1 MLARLSALV
10 PEIGSA
16 LRRFPEAALVSL
28 LGTVLGCALATEV
41 FGTSGPAFTQWTCAY
56 YALVVLWPVAF
67 AIGLY
72 AERHALAPA
81 RRAALLTIATV
92 LIGLLV
98 TFRFKADLSM
108 PILLGAAMLIPAIA
122 AHLRQPK
129 DNAAFWMFNHDLWLG
144 FAMAVIGGGLVALSF
159 TVIYGTLTSL
169 FQIDVGS
176 IVYRCTM
183 VAAASLAGPLIWLT
197 LAPRRVSGPAVTS
210 ESAIDTQ
217 QTSSRAIALVSKFIL
232 VPVLFVYTAII
243 YVYGVKI
250 ALDGALPK
258 GQIGWMVLLY
268 GITGTATLLAVY
280 PTRNSGGV
288 LVSLFWRSWFL
299 IVLPPVALLFLAV
312 LTRTEQYGITDRR
325 YLVVL
330 AGIWLIAMALL
341 FGLRR
346 EEARDLRTIVLSI
359 AAFLAVAMAGPWG
372 AIGLTTRQLAA
383 DFNAIAATSSAF
395 KGGKFDSGELD
406 EPTRQRLVSIL
417 KYLGESGRLDLVY
430 PLVADAP
437 AAKNLNI
444 APAADASAR
453 EDQAAVF
460 ADFVGLP
467 GFRISPAVQEG
478 RTYFSFHAS
487 KPATLQVSGVVA
499 GPVVLT
505 SEGTQDR
512 ATVTGP
518 DGEISIKLE
527 RKAIMVTLP
536 DSVMLTYDAMA
547 IADTLSKAQSGYMP
561 GARPYRF
568 SATQGSRSADL
579 IVVAGYGSS
588 TGLGVDVNSLTI
600 WLVVSK

>member
-28 LGTVLGCALATEV
+28 LGTVLGCALAAEV
-41 FGTSGPAFTQWTCAY
+41 FGTSGPSFTRWAYAY
-56 YALVVLWPVAF
+56 YALIVLWPVAF

-72 AERHALAPA
+72 AERHTLAPA
-81 RRAALLTIATV
+81 RRAALLAIATA

-98 TFRFKADLSM
+98 TFRFAADLSM
-108 PILLGAAMLIPAIA
+108 PILFGAAMLLPAIA

-144 FAMAVIGGGLVALSF
+144 FAMAVIGGGLVAASLTAIYATLSA
-159 TVIYGTLTSL
+159 L
-169 FQIDVGS
+169 FQMEIGTT
-176 IVYRCTM
+176 IYRSTL
-183 VAAASLAGPLIWLT
+183 VTAASLAGPLIWLT
-197 LAPRRVSGPAVTS
+197 LAPRAAPLHTLTS
-210 ESAIDTQ
+210 ESTIDTQ

-268 GITGTATLLAVY
+268 GIAGTATLLAVY
-280 PTRNSGGV
+280 PTRNTGGV

-341 FGLRR
+341 FGMRR

-395 KGGKFDSGELD
+395 KDGKFDSGQLD
-406 EPTRQRLVSIL
+406 EPTRQRLISIL

-430 PLVADAP
+430 PLVAGAP

-453 EDQAAVF
+453 EDQAALF

-467 GFRISPAVQEG
+467 GFRISPSVQEG

-505 SEGTQDR
+505 SEGTQDS
-512 ATVTGP
+512 ATVRGP

-527 RKAIMVTLP
+527 RKTIVVTLP
-536 DSVMLTYDAMA
+536 DSVTLTYDAIA

-561 GARPYRF
+561 GAQPYRF
-568 SATQGSRSADL
+568 SATQGSHSAEL

-588 TGLGVDVNSLTI
+588 TGLGVDVNSLTL